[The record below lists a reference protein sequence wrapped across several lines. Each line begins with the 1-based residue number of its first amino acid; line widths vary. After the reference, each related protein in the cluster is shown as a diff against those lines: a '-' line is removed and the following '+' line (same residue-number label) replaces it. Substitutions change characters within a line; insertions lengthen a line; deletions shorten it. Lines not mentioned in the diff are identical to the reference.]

1 MILYK
6 VTQRY
11 AANMTLVI
19 EACRFC
25 AFRSPQNGHYVHSY
39 GICNSTE
46 FHGIILSIVAE
57 TVISKLNLKG
67 SIHFTQTYKTV
78 LSKASL

>member
-1 MILYK
+1 MMLYK

-11 AANMTLVI
+11 VANGMF
-19 EACRFC
+19 EACGFC
-25 AFRSPQNGHYVHSY
+25 AFRSPQNGQYVHSY

-57 TVISKLNLKG
+57 TLIS
-67 SIHFTQTYKTV
+67 II
-78 LSKASL
+78 